1 MELNFRVINGYNF
14 SVPNLSGSMTVA
26 ELKTMLSNN
35 KKNALG
41 DFPANRLHLAISYTD
56 RPPKGLDLNK
66 FEDKTLDELDIKNG
80 DTIHIVFIL
89 GRKEGSARKSRR
101 SNRRNNRKSRRSKSR
116 R

>member
-41 DFPANRLHLAISYTD
+41 DFPPDRLRLAISYTD

-66 FEDKTLDELDIKNG
+66 FESSTLDELDIKNG
-80 DTIHIVFIL
+80 DTIHIIFML
-89 GRKEGSARKSRR
+89 GRKEGSSRKSRR
-101 SNRRNNRKSRRSKSR
+101 SNRRNNRKSRRNKTR